1 MTRGP
6 KPLAILVICLSMGLH
21 IGLAL
26 ADPLWREEA
35 QRLQVGLKV
44 FPAVLG
50 ALEALEARRSS
61 DGSLEVIVA
70 HEGAEET
77 ARQAASDL
85 RALGQV
91 RGLPL
96 TVEVLEAAALDKLKA
111 APIAAVF
118 VASVGIS
125 ARRLGAWSER
135 LQTLVFSPFAGDVE
149 AGAVAG
155 IHVTDQILPFVNLSQ
170 AQRAGVQFKPFLLQV
185 ARRHE

>member
-1 MTRGP
+1 MAQGL
-6 KPLAILVICLSMGLH
+6 KPLAVMVICLSVGLH
-21 IGLAL
+21 IGKAF
-26 ADPLWREEA
+26 AGPLWQEEA

-50 ALEALEARRSS
+50 ALTALEGRRSS
-61 DGSLEVIVA
+61 DGSLEVIVV
-70 HEGAEET
+70 HEGSDET
-77 ARQAASDL
+77 ARQAALDL
-85 RALGQV
+85 RAIGQV

-96 TVEVLEAAALDKLKA
+96 SVEVLEATALDKLRA
-111 APIAAVF
+111 APLGGIF

-125 ARRLGAWSER
+125 ARRLSAWSER

-155 IHVTDQILPFVNLSQ
+155 IHVTDQILPFVNLKQ
-170 AQRAGVQFKPFLLQV
+170 ARRAGVEFKPFLLQV